1 MNRFRILAATLF
13 AALLSLPVAAA
24 QARVPAGFVGAD
36 VNGPLLT
43 LSAPRLSHEFD
54 VMAQSG
60 VETVRADFFWAVAQP
75 YPSFAQVPPAQLGR
89 FENVN
94 GVPTDFSAS
103 DRIVQLASA
112 RGMTILP
119 TVSVAPAWAAEQPG
133 DMASP
138 PSNDAAFASFV
149 AALARRYGPSGT
161 FWGTSSAA
169 DPIRSWEIW
178 NEPNSWAAQY
188 AQLLRVTRPA
198 LKQVDPGA
206 QMVLGS
212 LTNTA
217 SSVSW
222 KALQTIY
229 SAGGAGQFDAV
240 AINPYTADIQRVILV
255 GQLIRQVMARNGDS
269 RLPLEITEMSWP
281 SSKGRTSWQP
291 DWSVTQAQ
299 QAQRVTAAYRALAA
313 QRTALKLESAYWY
326 TWLTSDNAKV
336 DAFGYSGL
344 RRVDAN
350 GNVVAKPAYFAFR
363 SVALSLE
370 GCRSKGSTATDCLR

>member
-1 MNRFRILAATLF
+1 MNRFRILAATVS
-13 AALLSLPVAAA
+13 AALLALPVAVV
-24 QARVPAGFVGAD
+24 QARVPSGFVGAD

-43 LSAPRLSHEFD
+43 LSAPQLSHEFD

-60 VETVRADFFWAVAQP
+60 VESVRADFFWAVAQP
-75 YPSFAQVPPAQLGR
+75 YPSFAQVPPDQLSR
-89 FENVN
+89 FENVD

-103 DRIVQLASA
+103 DRIVELASA
-112 RGMTILP
+112 RGITVLP
-119 TVSVAPAWAAEQPG
+119 TISVAPSWAAQRPG
-133 DMASP
+133 DLASP
-138 PSNDAAFASFV
+138 PSNDAAFADYV
-149 AALARRYGPSGT
+149 AALARRYGPNGT
-161 FWGTSSAA
+161 FWSASRPA
-169 DPIRSWEIW
+169 APIHSWEIW
-178 NEPNSWAAQY
+178 NEPNSWTTQY

-222 KALQTIY
+222 KALQSIY

-240 AINPYTADIQRVILV
+240 AINPYTADIARVILV
-255 GQLIRQVMARNGDS
+255 AKLVRGVMARNGDS
-269 RLPLEITEMSWP
+269 ALPLEITEMSWP
-281 SSKGRTSWQP
+281 SAKGRTSWQP
-291 DWSVTQAQ
+291 DWSVTQAE
-299 QAQRVTAAYRALAA
+299 QAQRVTAAYSALAA
-313 QRTALKLESAYWY
+313 ARTQLKLESAYWY

-344 RRVDAN
+344 RRVEPN
-350 GNVVAKPAYFAFR
+350 GQVVAKPAYFAFR

-370 GCRSKGSTATDCLR
+370 GCRSKGSTASDCLQ